1 MGYGFGLTTRFRSIL
16 ILLLDATIRSIRGL
30 HLIALGEGKVDKE
43 VARHPTTSQLVAA
56 MTVISYI
63 TQVIL
68 SLMTEA
74 CLLSLLTNLN

>member
-1 MGYGFGLTTRFRSIL
+1 MQRFGPSADFISLPW
-16 ILLLDATIRSIRGL
+16 GK
-30 HLIALGEGKVDKE
+30 GKVDKE